1 MPFARSVLL
10 LGFCKVLGDG
20 ELASPGIGQM
30 GQPHRTDPGQ
40 HRWCSGGRGV
50 IHLAYL
56 QHPHRGS
63 TAHGSSGQGILS
75 LVASELVFAPDA
87 VPASLM
93 GTHGFTGHGR
103 PSPAALLLEMLYASV
118 MPCPWVPDR
127 CEAQ

>member
-1 MPFARSVLL
+1 MESWLL
-10 LGFCKVLGDG
+10 LAQDRWGSPTGQI
-20 ELASPGIGQM
+20 LASITGAL
-30 GQPHRTDPGQ
+30 
-40 HRWCSGGRGV
+40 GGGV

-56 QHPHRGS
+56 QHPHRSS

-87 VPASLM
+87 VPVSLV

-127 CEAQ
+127 CKAQ